1 MPFTFSSGMFQQDV
15 VASPCLSLKSTNSF
29 FLNIVNTHGK
39 PPLQLQN
46 IKNVTESDK
55 ATCSRIHSSMESSD
69 SEAPYL
75 DNRCMCLNKATTPN
89 KKPSTRN
96 QESNVP
102 SSGGVQIFSF
112 FSNFPIAN
120 RICFSLGT
128 IFRPLCSQA
137 ARTHALRVE
146 RRSPPGSSSAFFL
159 TSFIGIFS
167 NKDLKKILR
176 RDDEQQDI
184 NQYCLWG
191 QYTHKTLNPK
201 KRFGNNMN
209 H

>member
-1 MPFTFSSGMFQQDV
+1 MIKSLRVCRGLTKSFENMPFTFSSGMFQQDV

-89 KKPSTRN
+89 KTRQEGIRKAICHLQVGRRFSVSSPTFLLPIGFASPWGPSLDHY
-96 QESNVP
+96 VP
-102 SSGGVQIFSF
+102 KQREPMHCV
-112 FSNFPIAN
+112 
-120 RICFSLGT
+120 
-128 IFRPLCSQA
+128 
-137 ARTHALRVE
+137 
-146 RRSPPGSSSAFFL
+146 
-159 TSFIGIFS
+159 
-167 NKDLKKILR
+167 
-176 RDDEQQDI
+176 
-184 NQYCLWG
+184 
-191 QYTHKTLNPK
+191 
-201 KRFGNNMN
+201 
-209 H
+209 